1 LAIADCGFQR
11 DLIAELIGIRSPKSV
26 MSSGSLALILHAHLP
41 FVRHPEHEHFLEED
55 WFFEAITEC
64 YVPLVRMMQRLLDE
78 HVPFKLAM
86 SLTPTLCAMLQ
97 DKLLCERYVRHLDSL
112 IDLATRER
120 KRNRNHPPLHE
131 LANFYFKIFRETRRF
146 FVDEYKCDLLATFRE
161 LRESGGLEIVA
172 SAATHGLLPLLQE
185 PVIAEGGD
193 LGVPAFASST
203 PSRSTLKTVAARA
216 QILIGRDVYVDLFGV
231 EPRGFWL
238 PECAYGPG
246 LESILQEA
254 NIRWFVLDTHGL
266 LFGKPRPRRSI
277 YAPCYTPAGPAA
289 FARDH
294 DSSRQVWS
302 AQGGY
307 PGDPAYR
314 EFYRDAGFDLP
325 LEHLGPVAHGTRK
338 FSGVKYHRITGAG
351 GQKELY
357 DPAAAER
364 IAERQAL
371 HYLEERRRQIR
382 EVAAAGFDP
391 IVVVPFDAELF
402 GHWWFE
408 GPGFLEQF
416 IRQSAIERDFRL
428 STPSEY
434 LTANPTQQIIEP
446 ATSTWGEKG
455 YFEVWLNPSNAW
467 IYPQLHIAAQRMSD
481 AARRYASSAV
491 VEQPLRLTGENPPDE
506 APALQLA
513 DRVLKQLARELL
525 LAQSSDWAFLMK
537 TGTAPEYATKRT
549 IDHLARFN
557 RLHDQ
562 LVTNTVDEKFLREC
576 QWRDNLFPNVNWSY
590 YV

>member
-1 LAIADCGFQR
+1 MA
-11 DLIAELIGIRSPKSV
+11 
-26 MSSGSLALILHAHLP
+26 GSLALILHAHLP

-64 YVPLVRMMQRLLDE
+64 YVPLVRMMQRLVDD

-97 DKLLCERYVRHLDSL
+97 DKLLRERYVRHLDSL

-120 KRNRNHPPLHE
+120 KRNRNHPALRE
-131 LANFYFKIFRETRRF
+131 LADFYFKIFGEARRF
-146 FVDEYKCDLLATFRE
+146 FVDECKCDLLATFRE

-185 PVIAEGGD
+185 PVIAGSGD
-193 LGVPAFASST
+193 IGAPAFAWST
-203 PSRSTLKTVAARA
+203 RPRSTSAAKAAPA
-216 QILIGRDVYVDLFGV
+216 QILIGRDVYVELFGV

-238 PECAYGPG
+238 PECAYGAG
-246 LESILQEA
+246 LESILREA

-277 YAPCYTPAGPAA
+277 YAPCYTPAGLAA
-289 FARDH
+289 FARDR

-325 LEHLGPVAHGTRK
+325 LEHLGPVTHGTRK
-338 FSGVKYHRITGAG
+338 FSGVKYHRITGASD
-351 GQKELY
+351 QKELY
-357 DPAAAER
+357 DPVAAEKV
-364 IAERQAL
+364 AETQAR
-371 HYLEERRRQIR
+371 HFVSERRRQIR

-408 GPGFLEQF
+408 GHRFLEQF
-416 IRQSAIERDFRL
+416 IRQAAIERDFCL

-434 LTANPTQQIIEP
+434 LAANPTQQIIEP
-446 ATSTWGEKG
+446 ATSTWGENG

-467 IYPQLHIAAQRMSD
+467 IYPQLHVAAQQMSEV
-481 AARRYASSAV
+481 ARRAANECS
-491 VEQPLRLTGENPPDE
+491 P
-506 APALQLA
+506 LA

-525 LAQSSDWAFLMK
+525 LAQSSDWAFLIK
-537 TGTAPEYATKRT
+537 TGAAPDYATKRT
-549 IDHLARFN
+549 IGHLARFT
-557 RLHDQ
+557 RLYDQ
-562 LVTNTVDEKFLREC
+562 LVTNTVDEEFLRGCE
-576 QWRDNLFPNVNWSY
+576 WRDNLFPNVNWRY
-590 YV
+590 YI

>member
-1 LAIADCGFQR
+1 
-11 DLIAELIGIRSPKSV
+11 
-26 MSSGSLALILHAHLP
+26 
-41 FVRHPEHEHFLEED
+41 
-55 WFFEAITEC
+55 
-64 YVPLVRMMQRLLDE
+64 
-78 HVPFKLAM
+78 
-86 SLTPTLCAMLQ
+86 
-97 DKLLCERYVRHLDSL
+97 
-112 IDLATRER
+112 
-120 KRNRNHPPLHE
+120 
-131 LANFYFKIFRETRRF
+131 LANFFFKIFRETWRF
-146 FVDEYKCDLLATFRE
+146 FVDECKCDLLATFRE

-203 PSRSTLKTVAARA
+203 PSQSTLATVAARA

-246 LESILQEA
+246 LESILREA

-289 FARDH
+289 FARDR

-307 PGDPAYR
+307 PGDPTYR
-314 EFYRDAGFDLP
+314 DFYRDAGFDLP

-338 FSGVKYHRITGAG
+338 FSGVKYHRITGG
-351 GQKELY
+351 GGEKELY
-357 DPAAAER
+357 DPVAAER

-371 HYLEERRRQIR
+371 HFLAERRRQIR

-391 IVVVPFDAELF
+391 IVVIPFDAELF

-416 IRQSAIERDFRL
+416 IRQAAIERDFRL

-434 LTANPTQQIIEP
+434 LAANPTQQIIEP
-446 ATSTWGEKG
+446 ATSTWGENG

-491 VEQPLRLTGENPPDE
+491 VGHPVRLPGENPPDE

-513 DRVLKQLARELL
+513 DRLLKQLARELL

-562 LVTNTVDEKFLREC
+562 LVSNKLDEEFLREC
-576 QWRDNLFPNVNWSY
+576 EWRDNLFPNVNWNY

>member
-1 LAIADCGFQR
+1 M
-11 DLIAELIGIRSPKSV
+11 P
-26 MSSGSLALILHAHLP
+26 GSLALILHAHLP

-64 YVPLVRMMQRLLDE
+64 YIPLVRMMQRLIDE

-86 SLTPTLCAMLQ
+86 SLTPPLCAMLQ

-112 IDLATRER
+112 IDFATGER
-120 KRNRNHPPLHE
+120 KRNRNHPRIRE
-131 LANFYFKIFRETRRF
+131 LADFYFKIFRETRRF
-146 FVDEYKCDLLATFRE
+146 FVDECKCDLLVTFRE

-172 SAATHGLLPLLQE
+172 SAATHGLLPLLQQ
-185 PVIAEGGD
+185 PVIAEGGYLD
-193 LGVPAFASST
+193 VSALASST
-203 PSRSTLKTVAARA
+203 PPRTPPRTTPAATAARA

-266 LFGKPRPRRSI
+266 LFGKPRPSRSI
-277 YAPCYTPAGPAA
+277 YAPCFTPAGPAA
-289 FARDH
+289 FARDR

-338 FSGVKYHRITGAG
+338 FSGVKYHRITGVG
-351 GQKELY
+351 DQKELY
-357 DPAAAER
+357 DPVAAER

-371 HYLEERRRQIR
+371 HFLEERRRQIR

-408 GPGFLEQF
+408 GPRFLEQF
-416 IRQSAIERDFRL
+416 IRQAAIERDFRL

-434 LTANPTQQIIEP
+434 LAANPTQQIIEP
-446 ATSTWGEKG
+446 ATSTWGENG

-467 IYPQLHIAAQRMSD
+467 IYPQLHIAAQRMSEV
-481 AARRYASSAV
+481 ARRYA
-491 VEQPLRLTGENPPDE
+491 ENCTPFT
-506 APALQLA
+506 
-513 DRVLKQLARELL
+513 DRALKQLARELL

-562 LVTNTVDEKFLREC
+562 LVTNNVDEEFLREC
-576 QWRDNLFPNVNWSY
+576 EWRDNLFPNVNWRY
-590 YV
+590 YI